1 MTMACELFIAWKP
14 HAATLTVVEQANR
27 IIDEYLDQN
36 FALTLRQLFYQTV
49 ARGLLEN
56 TFQQYKRLG
65 TIIRN
70 ARDAGLIDW
79 DAIEDRTREVNTHPF
94 WDNPAGII
102 SSAAAS
108 YRENLWKGQKYR
120 PEVWIEKEALLG
132 VIEDICTELRVP
144 YFAHRGNNS
153 QTLQYQAGKRFAEF
167 LDQGLIPLILHLA
180 DHDPNGID
188 MTRDNIERLALYAR
202 ADIEVRR
209 IALYQVRQYAPPPN
223 FVKETDTRTGG
234 YRDRFGTDQCWELD
248 ALSPTVIVDLI
259 RNEVESLIDRRK
271 WRAAIAHEERGR
283 RLLAGAAEN
292 WAKVEKILE
301 RQR

>member
-49 ARGLLEN
+49 ACGLLEN

-102 SSAAAS
+102 SSA
-108 YRENLWKGQKYR
+108 
-120 PEVWIEKEALLG
+120 
-132 VIEDICTELRVP
+132 
-144 YFAHRGNNS
+144 
-153 QTLQYQAGKRFAEF
+153 
-167 LDQGLIPLILHLA
+167 
-180 DHDPNGID
+180 
-188 MTRDNIERLALYAR
+188 
-202 ADIEVRR
+202 
-209 IALYQVRQYAPPPN
+209 
-223 FVKETDTRTGG
+223 
-234 YRDRFGTDQCWELD
+234 
-248 ALSPTVIVDLI
+248 
-259 RNEVESLIDRRK
+259 
-271 WRAAIAHEERGR
+271 
-283 RLLAGAAEN
+283 
-292 WAKVEKILE
+292 
-301 RQR
+301 